1 MLIVIIMIIIIIPH
15 WTYVVC
21 NLILSKLAYVT
32 EFGSFDVCCLTN
44 TCTACNVI
52 TFDQTLTIAWKED
65 KYTFLLKSL

>member
-1 MLIVIIMIIIIIPH
+1 MLIVIIIIIIIIPH

-32 EFGSFDVCCLTN
+32 EFGSFDVCCLT
-44 TCTACNVI
+44 ACNVI